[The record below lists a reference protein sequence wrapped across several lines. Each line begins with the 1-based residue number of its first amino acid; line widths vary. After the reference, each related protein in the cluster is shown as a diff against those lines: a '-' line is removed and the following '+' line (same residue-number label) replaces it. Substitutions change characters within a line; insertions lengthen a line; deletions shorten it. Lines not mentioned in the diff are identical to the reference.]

1 MENLLEW
8 FFLGTAILGTSFFM
22 LRLILQLSGMIHFD
36 IHTDHDLIHTAHDSS
51 DSYDSFKFFTIQN
64 LTAFFMMFGLVGLGM
79 IRSHINIIISLICAC
94 FAGLFTVYLLIR
106 ILSSVSHLESSGS
119 LDMMNAI
126 GQEGVVYLTI
136 PHDGSGQ
143 IQISIQGR
151 MQIFDAICE
160 HNERIETG
168 ERVIVVRVIDGYTLS
183 VEKK

>member
-1 MENLLEW
+1 MESPFEW
-8 FFLGTAILGTSFFM
+8 FFFGTAVLGGSFFII
-22 LRLILQLSGMIHFD
+22 RLILQLSGLIHLD
-36 IHTDHDLIHTAHDSS
+36 IHTDHDLVHTEHDIS
-51 DSYDSFKFFTIQN
+51 DSFASFKFFTIQN

-79 IRSHINIIISLICAC
+79 IRSHINIVITLVCAC
-94 FAGLFTVYLLIR
+94 FAGGFTVYVLVK
-106 ILSSVSHLESSGS
+106 ILSSMAHLESSGS

-136 PHDGSGQ
+136 PVEGSGQ

-160 HNERIETG
+160 HGERIETG
-168 ERVIVVRVIDGYTLS
+168 ERVIVLRVIDGYSLS

>member
-1 MENLLEW
+1 MDNPTEL
-8 FFLGTAILGTSFFM
+8 FFLGSAILGASFFII
-22 LRLILQLSGMIHFD
+22 RLLLQLSGLIHLD
-36 IHTDHDLIHTAHDSS
+36 IHSGHDVIHTDHDAT

-79 IRSHINIIISLICAC
+79 IRSHINIILTLVCASL
-94 FAGLFTVYLLIR
+94 AGGFTVYLLIK
-106 ILSSVSHLESSGS
+106 ILSSISHLESSGS

-126 GQEGVVYLTI
+126 GQEGSVYLTI
-136 PHDGSGQ
+136 PSHGSGQ

-160 HNERIETG
+160 HGERIETG

-183 VEKK
+183 VEKQ

>member
-1 MENLLEW
+1 MESPLEW
-8 FFLGTAILGTSFFM
+8 FFLGTAILGASFFII
-22 LRLILQLSGMIHFD
+22 RLILQLSGLIHFD
-36 IHTDHDLIHTAHDSS
+36 IHTDHDLLHTDHDAS

-79 IRSHINIIISLICAC
+79 VRSHINILITLICAS
-94 FAGLFTVYLLIR
+94 FSGGFTVYLLIK
-106 ILSSVSHLESSGS
+106 IFSSVAHLESSGS

-136 PHDGSGQ
+136 PTNGSGQ

-160 HNERIETG
+160 HGERIETG
-168 ERVIVVRVIDGYTLS
+168 ERVFVLRVIDGYTLS

>member
-1 MENLLEW
+1 MESPLEW
-8 FFLGTAILGTSFFM
+8 FFFGTAILGASFFII
-22 LRLILQLSGMIHFD
+22 RLILQLSGFIHFD
-36 IHTDHDLIHTAHDSS
+36 IHTDHDLLHTDHDTS

-79 IRSHINIIISLICAC
+79 VRSHIHIAITLICAC
-94 FAGLFTVYLLIR
+94 FAGVFTVYLLIK
-106 ILSSVSHLESSGS
+106 ILSSVAHLESSGS

-126 GQEGVVYLTI
+126 GQEGVVYLSI
-136 PHDGSGQ
+136 PTDGSGQ

-160 HNERIETG
+160 HGERIETG
-168 ERVIVVRVIDGYTLS
+168 ERVIVLRVVDGYTLS